1 VYNVQIG
8 HQSGRDPLMAL
19 GGIEFRGPVDTSM
32 VVFDF
37 TGTVELRVTFRGG
50 TLDDAVVLPSAYA
63 VRPEQEGNSL
73 RFQLTQVPEA
83 PRKLVL
89 RVNGDWEEDCL
100 HILTGLPE
108 QSPPDPGAA
117 EVHVIEPGAEIPR
130 RLPPGRSVYYF
141 SPGRHRLPRGLWVEY
156 DLGAAVA
163 VNGLRLASA
172 GPVLGRDQRFRLEC
186 REGEGEQW
194 TVVCEATA
202 GADPEATL
210 RFATVTSRFFRLILL
225 GMADPGTEP
234 PEQQWPHRNHIGSFG
249 LLAAGSD
256 VDVAAG
262 RAVAGAV
269 PGYEAVS
276 APGTE
281 GSYGHSHSA
290 ESFFVPGD
298 DCTLYLA
305 PGAVLDGAVAAEAR
319 DRISICGRGIL
330 DGSSLVRE
338 PAALHRGK
346 SSLIYCWRGDTVTV
360 EGVTIL
366 DSPCWSVVLNQYR
379 NAVIRGV
386 NCFGSV
392 VNADGFHMSA
402 VQGGLIEDCFIRTTD
417 DLFCAYHYGPT
428 RDILV
433 RDCVFWSDGA
443 RIVLLGLGDREGDIG
458 HITFENL
465 DILNVQ
471 NVWSLEQHGGAFYI
485 RASGGNTV
493 HDITLRNT
501 RLEPFRAPAIAA
513 VLHVHATPL
522 MRGTDEVYSPGRVRR
537 LLVEDLQYSGTGEA
551 VSFLEGADVEH
562 DVRDVVFRNVTWG
575 GRRLLAPEQGR
586 LEIRDHVSRVRF
598 EE

>member
-1 VYNVQIG
+1 MNGFGIPLAVLLLSGQGSAMDSAREAQPSALVTWQPPDGVMPGNDTYRVSVRRAGEREWQELFVYNVQIG

-305 PGAVLDGAVAAEAR
+305 PGAGR
-319 DRISICGRGIL
+319 CCGR
-330 DGSSLVRE
+330 R
-338 PAALHRGK
+338 
-346 SSLIYCWRGDTVTV
+346 
-360 EGVTIL
+360 
-366 DSPCWSVVLNQYR
+366 SP
-379 NAVIRGV
+379 
-386 NCFGSV
+386 
-392 VNADGFHMSA
+392 
-402 VQGGLIEDCFIRTTD
+402 
-417 DLFCAYHYGPT
+417 
-428 RDILV
+428 
-433 RDCVFWSDGA
+433 
-443 RIVLLGLGDREGDIG
+443 
-458 HITFENL
+458 
-465 DILNVQ
+465 
-471 NVWSLEQHGGAFYI
+471 
-485 RASGGNTV
+485 
-493 HDITLRNT
+493 
-501 RLEPFRAPAIAA
+501 
-513 VLHVHATPL
+513 
-522 MRGTDEVYSPGRVRR
+522 
-537 LLVEDLQYSGTGEA
+537 
-551 VSFLEGADVEH
+551 
-562 DVRDVVFRNVTWG
+562 
-575 GRRLLAPEQGR
+575 
-586 LEIRDHVSRVRF
+586 
-598 EE
+598 